1 MFANTCR
8 PNNESRSEK
17 IRQEFINNC
26 QDYSIHSKTN
36 INVELI
42 DRCIRRMKTGKAAGS
57 DCIETEHLL
66 NAHPNYCITVECV
79 V

>member
-1 MFANTCR
+1 LLILFANICR

-42 DRCIRRMKTGKAAGS
+42 DKGVRCMKTGKAAGS
-57 DCIETEHLL
+57 DCIETKHLL
-66 NAHPNYCITVECV
+66 NAHSIIG
-79 V
+79 